1 MKTAMKTV
9 LVVLATFLATSSGAQ
24 ESGGTDTETFPVG
37 TDPEVQAGQTYTAE
51 TFDDWDM
58 MCVKAAEG
66 PEPCEIGQLILDQNS
81 TPVADVRVFPL
92 PPGTQAIAGATFVTP
107 LGVMLPNGMVFAVDD
122 KKPKQYP
129 FAFCSNVG
137 CVARVGFTA
146 LELESLRSGSNGKIT
161 IRMINNPGQPI
172 DIGLSLKGFSA
183 AFAALS
189 KKILEEKQGQ

>member
-1 MKTAMKTV
+1 
-9 LVVLATFLATSSGAQ
+9 
-24 ESGGTDTETFPVG
+24 
-37 TDPEVQAGQTYTAE
+37 
-51 TFDDWDM
+51 
-58 MCVKAAEG
+58 
-66 PEPCEIGQLILDQNS
+66 
-81 TPVADVRVFPL
+81 
-92 PPGTQAIAGATFVTP
+92 P